1 MSGGAG
7 PPERAGRDDARDTP
21 DDRTR
26 WDARYR
32 DGDWLDEGRPAPI
45 VVDAE
50 RWLPRKGLALD
61 VACGAGRNAL
71 FLAER
76 GLRVLGVD
84 LSREGLRL
92 MERRA
97 RALPVQ
103 GVLADLSRF
112 ALRPGRFDVVV
123 NTHFLLRETFPLI
136 REALAPGG
144 LLLFETYH
152 VDELDVLGG
161 DIRRAFALEQGELR
175 EAFADLQILLYEE
188 GVFEREEGERGLARM
203 VGRRPP
209 RWSRG
214 NLESSAL

>member
-1 MSGGAG
+1 MSPG
-7 PPERAGRDDARDTP
+7 ERDPA
-21 DDRTR
+21 DRTR

-32 DGDWLDEGRPAPI
+32 DGDWSDERHPARI
-45 VVDAE
+45 VEDAE
-50 RWLPRKGLALD
+50 RWLPREGLALD

-71 FLAER
+71 YLAER

-92 MERRA
+92 LERRA
-97 RALPVQ
+97 RDRSLPVQ

-123 NTHFLLRETFPLI
+123 STHCLLREAFPLI
-136 REALAPGG
+136 RDALAPGG

-161 DIRRAFALEQGELR
+161 DIRRAFALEPGELR
-175 EAFADLQILLYEE
+175 RAFPELEILLYEE
-188 GVFEREEGERGLARM
+188 GVFQREEGERGLARM
-203 VGRRPP
+203 VGRR
-209 RWSRG
+209 G
-214 NLESSAL
+214 